1 MKHTRWI
8 ALPLGLLI
16 LATLACGGG
25 GEPTPTP
32 MPPPTEPPPTQPPPP
47 TGLDYTLEPNF
58 GEVELESGFVPDPHE
73 VMIVSGG
80 DVDID
85 ELDLGEGCTGY
96 ATSAPDFR
104 IFLSGNSPAIRIFF
118 VPDEEGEDAT
128 LVVNTAT
135 AGWVCNDD
143 YSGWDPLVEI
153 EDPPDG
159 QYDVWVGSW
168 SSSDFISGR
177 LFITELDLGPDDY
190 AGGGG
195 DTGSLRVVNDS
206 GTDIWYLYVS
216 PTSSSVWGDD
226 QLGANIIPDGE
237 SFTLGNIPFDTYDLR
252 VEGSGNV
259 EIETVFDVEIDG
271 PVVWTVTGGDG
282 SGWLPEIAQ
291 WASSA
296 TASSHWGSSDDYAPL
311 QATGAPDTDECGDIS
326 TAWAS
331 SSSSGMDWLEL
342 TYLEPVIPTEINIY
356 ETHSPGCIVEVEV
369 IDEDGL
375 YTTVWDGGA
384 EVGAQCPR
392 IFSVPVLDVD
402 FAVVGVRINL
412 DQSTCS
418 WDEID
423 AVELVGLE
431 Q

>member
-25 GEPTPTP
+25 GEPTSTP
-32 MPPPTEPPPTQPPPP
+32 VPPPTEPPPTQPPPPPP

-85 ELDLGEGCTGY
+85 ELDLGGGCTGY

-104 IFLSGNSPAIRIFF
+104 IFLSGDSPGIRIFF

-153 EDPPDG
+153 EEPPDG

-177 LFITELDLGPDDY
+177 VFVTELDLGPEDY

-195 DTGSLRVVNDS
+195 G
-206 GTDIWYLYVS
+206 
-216 PTSSSVWGDD
+216 
-226 QLGANIIPDGE
+226 GAG
-237 SFTLGNIPFDTYDLR
+237 
-252 VEGSGNV
+252 
-259 EIETVFDVEIDG
+259 
-271 PVVWTVTGGDG
+271 
-282 SGWLPEIAQ
+282 EIAQ
-291 WASSA
+291 WAYSA
-296 TASSHWGSSDDYAPL
+296 TASSQWGSGDDFAPL
-311 QATGAPDTDECGDIS
+311 QATGVPDTDECGDIS

-331 SSSSGMDWLEL
+331 SSSSGVDWLEL
-342 TYLEPVIPTEINIY
+342 TYLEPVIPTEINIF

-375 YTTVWDGGA
+375 YTTIWEDEP

-392 IFSVPVLDVD
+392 VFSLTVLGVD

-418 WDEID
+418 WNEID